1 MFILNCLMVFVLMF
15 TCDVV
20 WALYFRF
27 VNDKRAL
34 PASICGVMIYMFGSM
49 VTIKWMEDSR
59 YLIPATVGAFLGTYI
74 TIKVLK

>member
-1 MFILNCLMVFVLMF
+1 MFATNCLLVFLLMF

-27 VNDKRAL
+27 VNDKKAL
-34 PASICGVMIYMFGSM
+34 LAGVCGVLIYMFGSA

-59 YLIPATVGAFLGTYI
+59 YLIPAAIGAFLGTY
-74 TIKVLK
+74 TTVKVLK